1 MIQTA
6 KAMGKPVCGGAA
18 MLVWQAVKAH
28 EIWNEDTYS
37 NEQIQALIAEM
48 EAEIQRLFS

>member
-1 MIQTA
+1 
-6 KAMGKPVCGGAA
+6 

-28 EIWNEDTYS
+28 EIWNGDSYS

>member
-1 MIQTA
+1 
-6 KAMGKPVCGGAA
+6 MGKPVCGGAA

-28 EIWNEDTYS
+28 EIWNGDAYS

>member
-1 MIQTA
+1 
-6 KAMGKPVCGGAA
+6 